1 MIENINELKQGCVL
15 SESSHY
21 RVKNILGSSVILEH
35 FESKNE
41 GVRLWMSVQAEK

>member
-21 RVKNILGSSVILEH
+21 IIGDIVGDN
-35 FESKNE
+35 
-41 GVRLWMSVQAEK
+41 